1 VKKLKEH
8 QIKLLIIK
16 LKNIQMRNIEVLQ
29 NSKINVIENS
39 DISAML
45 ISNSEICENT
55 KKEAEKEVVE
65 EVTDLGPLILDAIGM
80 FSVLQFSLLGL
91 LRHGFRGVK
100 APKKEPKKCQKKDEN
115 CDNASSDDTSA
126 INRDEKLN
134 NNEDFNKTDKSCHN
148 PNNNKIED
156 AKNNN
161 ITIPLSENK
170 DNVNKKNENKK
181 NDGNENEVEIGPLA
195 GGNMVPLCVYCGCEV
210 KNHSR
215 CSTCKSPYCS
225 RHHQQLHWHTH
236 KVSGGERREEKR
248 EEGRIGEGGERRNR
262 KETEGREGGR
272 GWKGFDGSRRRRR

>member
-1 VKKLKEH
+1 MHTYLHICIYIGALGDILSVCRTAVKKLKEH

-16 LKNIQMRNIEVLQ
+16 SKNIQMRNIEVLQ

-39 DISAML
+39 DSSAML

-100 APKKEPKKCQKKDEN
+100 DPKKEPKKCLKKDEN
-115 CDNASSDDTSA
+115 CDTASSDDSSA

-134 NNEDFNKTDKSCHN
+134 NNEEFNKTDKSCHK
-148 PNNNKIED
+148 PNNNKIEE

-181 NDGNENEVEIGPLA
+181 NDGNENEVENGPLP

-236 KVSGGERREEKR
+236 KVSG
-248 EEGRIGEGGERRNR
+248 
-262 KETEGREGGR
+262 
-272 GWKGFDGSRRRRR
+272 

>member
-1 VKKLKEH
+1 MHTYLFTHAYIFIHIHIYIGALGDILSVCRTAVKKLKEH

-16 LKNIQMRNIEVLQ
+16 SKNIQMRNMEELQ

-39 DISAML
+39 DSSAML

-55 KKEAEKEVVE
+55 KKEVEKEAVE

-100 APKKEPKKCQKKDEN
+100 DPKKEPKKCLKKDEN
-115 CDNASSDDTSA
+115 CDTASSDDSSA

-134 NNEDFNKTDKSCHN
+134 NNEEFNNTDKSCHN
-148 PNNNKIED
+148 PNNNKMED
-156 AKNNN
+156 AKNKN

-215 CSTCKSPYCS
+215 CSMCKSPYCS

-236 KVSGGERREEKR
+236 KVSG
-248 EEGRIGEGGERRNR
+248 
-262 KETEGREGGR
+262 
-272 GWKGFDGSRRRRR
+272 